1 VIRPPGVEV
10 LRRAAR
16 RVNEVR
22 ELETSVALLRRLLPG
37 DPDYGDPL
45 STMGTEPVHAV
56 ARRAY
61 QLADG
66 RLSLLGQM
74 GLAVLQ
80 VADWVQDGGSARYE
94 EVAIAF
100 TDLVKF
106 SDWAVEA
113 GDDQALDLLRRVSA
127 VTQNT
132 VEARNGRVV
141 KRLGDGT
148 MMVFD
153 SPDEAVAGTQ
163 ETLDAIAQLR
173 CDGYEPQLRAGVHYG
188 RPSRIGG
195 DYLGVDVT
203 VAARLCEAAGDGEI
217 LISSNV
223 AERIDEDTA
232 RVWQPSPVL
241 EKGTPETLRVFR
253 LSA

>member
-1 VIRPPGVEV
+1 V
-10 LRRAAR
+10 
-16 RVNEVR
+16 
-22 ELETSVALLRRLLPG
+22 
-37 DPDYGDPL
+37 
-45 STMGTEPVHAV
+45 V

-80 VADWVQDGGSARYE
+80 VADWVQDGGTARPE
-94 EVAIAF
+94 KVSIAF
-100 TDLVKF
+100 TDLVGF
-106 SDWAVEA
+106 SDWAVDA
-113 GDDQALDLLRRVSA
+113 GDNQALDLLRRVGA
-127 VTQNT
+127 VTQAT
-132 VEARNGRVV
+132 VEARGGRVV

-153 SPDEAVAGTQ
+153 SPDLAVAGTQ
-163 ETLDAIAQLR
+163 ETLDAVAELK
-173 CDGYEPQLRAGVHYG
+173 CDGYEPQLRAGVHFG
-188 RPSRIGG
+188 EPSRIGG

-203 VAARLCEAAGDGEI
+203 VAARLCEAAGNGEI
-217 LISSNV
+217 LISNEV
-223 AERIDEDTA
+223 AARIDEDTA

-241 EKGTPETLRVFR
+241 EKGTPENLRVFR

>member
-1 VIRPPGVEV
+1 MF
-10 LRRAAR
+10 RRTAR
-16 RVNEVR
+16 RINEVR

-80 VADWVQDGGSARYE
+80 VADWVQDGGTARPE

-100 TDLVKF
+100 TDLVGF
-106 SDWAVEA
+106 SDWAVYA
-113 GDDQALDLLRRVSA
+113 GDDQALDLLRRVGA
-127 VTQNT
+127 VTQAT
-132 VEARNGRVV
+132 AEARGGRVV

-148 MMVFD
+148 MMVFE
-153 SPDEAVAGTQ
+153 SPDQAVAGTQ
-163 ETLDAIAQLR
+163 ETLDGVAELK
-173 CDGYEPQLRAGVHYG
+173 CDGYEPQLRAGVHFG
-188 RPSRIGG
+188 EPSRIGG

-217 LISSNV
+217 LISNDV
-223 AERIDEDTA
+223 AARIDEDTA
-232 RVWQPSPVL
+232 QVWQPSPVL
-241 EKGTPETLRVFR
+241 EKGTPDNLRVFR